1 MNNNFLEGIKKVTGE
16 AINTGTTMLNN
27 ATKVATENVNLGNG
41 LTSVISNTTNLLNIN
56 NIASVSSNTIGNLA
70 NAASGFLSSNSA
82 NLNQASRNL
91 FDGLANT
98 GIIDKSVANAWSNQV
113 AAYSKNATDV
123 FSSIASGS
131 TTNYHSAVEKI
142 TGVMGNYNETVKGLT
157 ENLKNTMGISAT
169 KEDLLSGKV
178 SAAELVPSLLASSKD
193 LLATAIHLPSFS
205 IDKIHSSVNEGYDTL
220 LKYKNKVLGI
230 DKTGNHKGDVITTLG
245 DSVLSGWL
253 LDDYNKKL
261 NNGTNVVEGV
271 VALQNIKNSGPTLLA
286 QALGGKVNQMQY
298 PGIRTDE
305 LRYVLDENFRNSP
318 FNWTVSDERKAFL
331 DAHRAEY
338 LKNIDGSDTIVLD
351 IGWNNINTPIAVFNE
366 VGNFW
371 GKAFSNDEGL
381 PLDQKIMQVAADT
394 PDFLGKMVTGIER
407 SVGSYVIDYPI
418 LMQEIYKR
426 NPNATL
432 VITGGYNPGEDVD
445 LSSFLGLPIDDDIT
459 SAFCESL
466 YDLTAEPYK
475 KALCLLYPGEAVY
488 ADMSG
493 VQTRVNGPYDVFT
506 GGLDFHPTQA
516 GAIEQA
522 NKLATALGHN
532 SGLKLQDVRTNDN
545 TAIETYLGNVIDA
558 TNKAAKDIF
567 TNNNK

>member
-1 MNNNFLEGIKKVTGE
+1 MNNLILEGIKKVTTDS
-16 AINTGTTMLNN
+16 INTSTSIMNN
-27 ATKVATENVNLGNG
+27 VTKVATENVDFKNG
-41 LTSVISNTTNLLNIN
+41 VANVVNATTNIFNPSN
-56 NIASVSSNTIGNLA
+56 VANIAASTVGNIAQSASSFLA
-70 NAASGFLSSNSA
+70 SNSA
-82 NLNQASRNL
+82 NLNAASSTL
-91 FDGLANT
+91 FNGLANT

-123 FSSIASGS
+123 FSNIASGN

-157 ENLKNTMGISAT
+157 GNLMNTMGVSET
-169 KEDLLSGKV
+169 KEDLLNGKV
-178 SAAELVPSLLASSKD
+178 DAAELVPALIASSKD
-193 LLATAIHLPSFS
+193 ILATAIHLPSFS
-205 IDKIHSSVNEGYDTL
+205 VDKIHTSVNEGYDAL

-230 DKTGNHKGDVITTLG
+230 DKTGKHQGDVITTLG

-261 NNGTNVVEGV
+261 GNGKGIVEGV

-305 LRYVLDENFRNSP
+305 LRYVLDDNFRNSP

-331 DAHRAEY
+331 DSHRNEY
-338 LKNIDGSDTIVLD
+338 LKNIDNSDVIVLD

-366 VGNFW
+366 IGNFW

-381 PLDQKIMQVAADT
+381 PLDQKIMQVASDT
-394 PDFLGKMVTGIER
+394 PQFLGKMVTGIER

-418 LMQEIYKR
+418 IMQEIYKR

-432 VITGGYNPGEDVD
+432 VITGGYNPAEDMD
-445 LSSFLGLPIDDDIT
+445 LSGFVGLPIDDDIT
-459 SAFCESL
+459 SAYWEGI

-475 KALCLLYPGEAVY
+475 KVLCLLYPGEAVY

-493 VQTRVNGPYDVFT
+493 VQTRVNGPYDILN
-506 GGLDFHPTQA
+506 GGYDFHPTQK
-516 GAIEQA
+516 GAYEQA
-522 NKLATALGHN
+522 NKLAIALGHN
-532 SGLKLQDVRTNDN
+532 SGLSLHDVRNSDN
-545 TAIETYLGNVIDA
+545 TAIETYLDNVINA

>member
-91 FDGLANT
+91 FDGLANK

-220 LKYKNKVLGI
+220 LKYKNKVL
-230 DKTGNHKGDVITTLG
+230 
-245 DSVLSGWL
+245 
-253 LDDYNKKL
+253 
-261 NNGTNVVEGV
+261 
-271 VALQNIKNSGPTLLA
+271 
-286 QALGGKVNQMQY
+286 
-298 PGIRTDE
+298 
-305 LRYVLDENFRNSP
+305 
-318 FNWTVSDERKAFL
+318 
-331 DAHRAEY
+331 
-338 LKNIDGSDTIVLD
+338 
-351 IGWNNINTPIAVFNE
+351 
-366 VGNFW
+366 
-371 GKAFSNDEGL
+371 
-381 PLDQKIMQVAADT
+381 
-394 PDFLGKMVTGIER
+394 
-407 SVGSYVIDYPI
+407 
-418 LMQEIYKR
+418 
-426 NPNATL
+426 
-432 VITGGYNPGEDVD
+432 
-445 LSSFLGLPIDDDIT
+445 
-459 SAFCESL
+459 
-466 YDLTAEPYK
+466 
-475 KALCLLYPGEAVY
+475 
-488 ADMSG
+488 
-493 VQTRVNGPYDVFT
+493 
-506 GGLDFHPTQA
+506 
-516 GAIEQA
+516 
-522 NKLATALGHN
+522 
-532 SGLKLQDVRTNDN
+532 
-545 TAIETYLGNVIDA
+545 
-558 TNKAAKDIF
+558 
-567 TNNNK
+567 